1 MSNIDIDKQALRER
15 YSPKPVPKCHI
26 CGEEMTIQRIS
37 ASRITYG
44 CTGEGNDGYFKFGRT
59 FADEHYEKSRVTV
72 VDVSDP
78 DVLELLDELEH
89 YKSREERVTK
99 LVLDNSTS
107 WDVLYE
113 KLEAAERRIANNERV
128 MRAVVEAAS
137 IRGIRPFEGIE
148 CDPPTL
154 EENAEACGDAM
165 SARIR
170 ELEANPPKP
179 HHNGLMQISNE
190 LVQARQRIAELERS
204 ETQLINERDAAE
216 SALADMYQA
225 ATGERPEW
233 SNMFGFA
240 DAVDVVEE
248 RLATLEANQSQTTP
262 TGIQLI
268 TEAIG
273 AHGYIVD
280 CLLQG
285 RPDLALEES
294 RKWVSAFGQAAEIV
308 SAQDAAGIKVKG
320 E

>member
-1 MSNIDIDKQALRER
+1 
-15 YSPKPVPKCHI
+15 
-26 CGEEMTIQRIS
+26 MTIQRMS

-44 CTGEGNDGYFKFGRT
+44 CTGATYDDKGCHYAEGRSI
-59 FADEHYEKSRVTV
+59 ADDHYEQSRVTV

-78 DVLELLDELEH
+78 DVLALLDELEAETR
-89 YKSREERVTK
+89 YREGAFIACNRWHDKFREA
-99 LVLDNSTS
+99 D
-107 WDVLYE
+107 D
-113 KLEAAERRIANNERV
+113 KLEAAERRIE
-128 MRAVVEAAS
+128 
-137 IRGIRPFEGIE
+137 
-148 CDPPTL
+148 
-154 EENAEACGDAM
+154 
-165 SARIR
+165 
-170 ELEANPPKP
+170 ELE
-179 HHNGLMQISNE
+179 H
-190 LVQARQRIAELERS
+190 S

-273 AHGYIVD
+273 AHGYIVG